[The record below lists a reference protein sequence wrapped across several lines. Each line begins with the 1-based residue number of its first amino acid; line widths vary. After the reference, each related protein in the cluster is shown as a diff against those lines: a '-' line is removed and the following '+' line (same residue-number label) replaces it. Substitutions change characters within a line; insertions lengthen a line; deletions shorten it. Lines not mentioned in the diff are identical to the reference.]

1 MFESTLSAQGLSASN
16 RRLGPL
22 SVAILAHVAIVAVI
36 VGIASLIIPPV
47 ESLKLPP
54 IGCVFPRPPELNI
67 DTRPPAAPRPRQGT
81 DAAKPSRSVTPQ
93 APIEERVQPHETPET
108 LPTPSEAPPTE
119 GSELPG
125 DGGTGSP
132 GGTGL
137 GVGDGPGGGEGGRDD
152 GGSGPAVITG
162 DMVKPQLL
170 VKVEPA
176 YPNVARIARLGGR
189 VTVKAVIG
197 LDGSVESAEIS
208 SSSSPLFNDAARDAV
223 LKWRYRPALMNGK
236 PVRVYFTVAVEFSVR

>member
-22 SVAILAHVAIVAVI
+22 SVAIIGHLAIVSAI
-36 VGIASLIIPPV
+36 VGITAMIVPPLAPKTPPESHVLITALRPPDPGL
-47 ESLKLPP
+47 ER
-54 IGCVFPRPPELNI
+54 PRPGEPKRGA
-67 DTRPPAAPRPRQGT
+67 DVSRP
-81 DAAKPSRSVTPQ
+81 KPSVTPQ
-93 APIEERVQPHETPET
+93 APIQPPAPPHETPET
-108 LPTPSEAPPTE
+108 LPTPSDVPPTE

-125 DGGTGSP
+125 DGGSGLT
-132 GGTGL
+132 GGTGW
-137 GVGDGPGGGEGGRDD
+137 GVGDDAVGGEGGRDD
-152 GGSGPAVITG
+152 EGSGPAVITG

-208 SSSSPLFNDAARDAV
+208 SSSSPLFDDAARDAV